1 MSRIVWPTIHKYA
14 GLRSENAKS
23 FEREQLG
30 RTRQSNSAEQL
41 GRAGGGRAGAQN
53 FILKACVMPCYNE
66 VSHLEETVG
75 RSIKVRQER
84 IG

>member
-1 MSRIVWPTIHKYA
+1 MVWPTIHKYA

-30 RTRQSNSAEQL
+30 KTRQNSAKQL

-53 FILKACVMPCYNE
+53 FILKACEMP
-66 VSHLEETVG
+66 
-75 RSIKVRQER
+75 
-84 IG
+84 